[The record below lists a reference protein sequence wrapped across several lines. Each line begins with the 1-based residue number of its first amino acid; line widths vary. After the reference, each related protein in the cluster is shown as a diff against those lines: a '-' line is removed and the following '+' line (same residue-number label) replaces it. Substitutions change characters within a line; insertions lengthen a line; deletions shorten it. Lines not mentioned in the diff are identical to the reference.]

1 MTRTSREV
9 VRRCGRA
16 RPRESGRGPGAVL
29 RVPAEPLGPGGLQE
43 QATPE
48 LEETEKISMGEI
60 SVREAHMLVE

>member
-29 RVPAEPLGPGGLQE
+29 CAPCGAPLDDAAGGE
-43 QATPE
+43 GTPD
-48 LEETEKISMGEI
+48 LDETEKISMGEI
-60 SVREAHMLVE
+60 SVREAHMLVQ